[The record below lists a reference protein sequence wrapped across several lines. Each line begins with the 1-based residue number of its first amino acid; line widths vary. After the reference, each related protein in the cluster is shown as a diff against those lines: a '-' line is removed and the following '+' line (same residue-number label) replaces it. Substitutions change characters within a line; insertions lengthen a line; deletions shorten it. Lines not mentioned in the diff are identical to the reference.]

1 MLVVGLTGGIGTG
14 KSEVARMLNELGA
27 VVINADQVGHEVYT
41 PNSEIWRHVVD
52 AFGKGILQ
60 PDGEID
66 RNKLG
71 AIVFSDPQQRARLN
85 SITHLGI
92 ARTVNGRIEGLRA
105 EGVPVVVVEAALLLE
120 AGWDSLVD
128 EVWATDSPVDTVIQ
142 RIQSRNGLG
151 VPEIRKRIDSQMP
164 PAERL
169 ARATVVVDNSGEV
182 AALERTVNSLWNSR
196 VRGRKEQ
203 G

>member
-1 MLVVGLTGGIGTG
+1 MLVIGLTGGIGTG
-14 KSEVARMLNELGA
+14 KSEVARILKELGA
-27 VVINADQVGHEVYT
+27 VVINADQVGHGAYT
-41 PNSEIWRHVVD
+41 PNSEIWRQVVD
-52 AFGKGILQ
+52 AFGRDILQ

-85 SITHLGI
+85 SITHPGI
-92 ARTVNGRIEGLRA
+92 ARTVNERIEGLRA

-128 EVWATDSPVDTVIQ
+128 EVWATDSPADTVIQ
-142 RIQSRNGLG
+142 RIQSRNGLS

-169 ARATVVVDNSGEV
+169 ARATVVVDNAGEV
-182 AALERTVNSLWNSR
+182 AALERTVSSLWNSR
-196 VRGRKEQ
+196 VKGRKEQ